1 MKKRLAAIVLSAMM
15 AASLLACGSSDSSA
29 PASTDSAAETTEA
42 AAEDDG
48 EAVGQADVYFAP
60 AEVTKFNPD
69 ELDHH
74 KIAFSYYAFSD
85 KLGSQFQKSIQYLAD
100 AYNCDV
106 VFFESGSST
115 DDQVTNLESVLSAGD
130 IEGVI
135 YVGGSPALVDVANK
149 YGAAFVS
156 ACGFPSTEEEIKGVA
171 SYDNYLGGVI
181 DDDVWAGEQVQQ
193 ALYDAGC
200 RNIAFSGLTQGL
212 VKSHD
217 DRAQAMRD
225 FVASHDDYNLL
236 ADNYSWGEAA
246 NDVATFHAS
255 FPELDGIGFSAIGDE
270 IYLALES
277 EGLTDG
283 SIKIA
288 GVDISSQT
296 GIYFQNGVQVWTCGG
311 QYATAETAFAVLYNY
326 LSDGTR
332 IITDTSTPLIRKYIA
347 ITSYDDY
354 KNYVQYVEGDVPTY
368 TADEIAD
375 MIHVFNPDITYADYE
390 TYADTYSLEDII
402 SRR

>member
-15 AASLLACGSSDSSA
+15 AVSLLACGSSDSSA

-135 YVGGSPALVDVANK
+135 YVGGSPALV
-149 YGAAFVS
+149 YRG
-156 ACGFPSTEEEIKGVA
+156 
-171 SYDNYLGGVI
+171 
-181 DDDVWAGEQVQQ
+181 
-193 ALYDAGC
+193 
-200 RNIAFSGLTQGL
+200 
-212 VKSHD
+212 
-217 DRAQAMRD
+217 RD
-225 FVASHDDYNLL
+225 
-236 ADNYSWGEAA
+236 
-246 NDVATFHAS
+246 
-255 FPELDGIGFSAIGDE
+255 
-270 IYLALES
+270 
-277 EGLTDG
+277 
-283 SIKIA
+283 
-288 GVDISSQT
+288 
-296 GIYFQNGVQVWTCGG
+296 
-311 QYATAETAFAVLYNY
+311 
-326 LSDGTR
+326 
-332 IITDTSTPLIRKYIA
+332 
-347 ITSYDDY
+347 
-354 KNYVQYVEGDVPTY
+354 
-368 TADEIAD
+368 
-375 MIHVFNPDITYADYE
+375 
-390 TYADTYSLEDII
+390 
-402 SRR
+402 